1 MLRKSIK
8 ESQMFSTLKIE
19 GHKGNIL
26 DVENLIKSVPYQ
38 IKNYACDAVIASRKD
53 ECKNLMIV
61 VSGSVRGEMLEYS
74 GKVLKVEDIFAPR
87 PIASAFLFGQNN
99 RFPVDVIA
107 NSDVSILVL
116 PKTSVLV
123 LFQSND
129 AFLKNY
135 LNAISNRAQFLS
147 QRIWFLSFKTIKGKL
162 AQYILN
168 LLRDNMKSVEMPLSQ
183 KELAEFFGVARPS
196 LARALGELE
205 KEGVLLVNRRE
216 IQIVDKKRLIDII
229 E

>member
-1 MLRKSIK
+1 MYTKLSNCPLFKGISPDEI
-8 ESQMFSTLKIE
+8 EQLISNVPFQLK
-19 GHKGNIL
+19 
-26 DVENLIKSVPYQ
+26 DYQ
-38 IKNYACDAVIASRKD
+38 NEAHIASRSD
-53 ECKNLMIV
+53 ECKSLMILV
-61 VSGSVRGEMLEYS
+61 KGSVRGEMLDYS

-99 RFPVDVIA
+99 RYPVDVIA
-107 NSDVSILVL
+107 NAEVTLLNL
-116 PKTSVLV
+116 PKESVLR
-123 LFQSND
+123 LFQTNGL
-129 AFLKNY
+129 FLKNY

-162 AQYILN
+162 AQYMLN
-168 LLRDNMKSVEMPLSQ
+168 LVKDNRNRIELPLSQ

-205 KEGVLLVNRRE
+205 KEGIINVNRRE
-216 IQIVDKKRLIDII
+216 IEIIDKKKLIEII

>member
-1 MLRKSIK
+1 MYSKLSKSPLFKGIS
-8 ESQMFSTLKIE
+8 EENIE
-19 GHKGNIL
+19 Q
-26 DVENLIKSVPYQ
+26 LISNVPYH
-38 IKNYACDAVIASRKD
+38 IKNFDEETHIASRKD

-61 VSGSVRGEMLEYS
+61 IKGSVRGEMLDYS
-74 GKVLKVEDIFAPR
+74 GKILKVEDIFAPR
-87 PIASAFLFGQNN
+87 PIAAAFLFGQNN

-107 NSDVSILVL
+107 NSEVIILQI
-116 PKTSVLV
+116 PKQSVLK
-123 LFQSND
+123 LFQIND
-129 AFLKNY
+129 VFLKNY

-168 LLRDNMKSVEMPLSQ
+168 LAQGDSKSAVLPLSQ

-196 LARALGELE
+196 LARALGDLE
-205 KEGVLLVNRRE
+205 KEQILDVNRRE
-216 IQIVDKKRLIDII
+216 ITILDKNKLIEII